1 MTWDAAMESTGRRPR
16 LLDLFC
22 CEGGAGVGYHRAGF
36 EVVGV
41 DINPQPRYPFEFHQ
55 ADALEYLAEH
65 GHEFDVIHASP
76 PCQAYSDL
84 KSSWNAS
91 GDHPELIE
99 PVREALV
106 ALGKPY
112 IIENVEGAPMRNCFR
127 LCGSMFGLGIPGFQL
142 RRHRLFEHSP
152 DVFGL
157 NPTCSHH
164 GAVVGVYGD
173 HLRSRGH
180 WRKGADFP
188 GQDKVKLAGEALG
201 IDWMSWHGLSQCI
214 PPAYTEWIGA
224 QLMAALLVLEPS
236 EQGSS

>member
-1 MTWDAAMESTGRRPR
+1 MRPR

-22 CEGGAGVGYHRAGF
+22 CEGGAGAGYALAGF

-41 DINPQPRYPFEFHQ
+41 DIIDQPLYPFEFHR
-55 ADALEYLAEH
+55 ADALDYLAAH

-99 PVREALV
+99 PVRAALV

-112 IIENVEGAPMRNCFR
+112 IIENVEGAPLRNCFR
-127 LCGSMFGLGIPGFQL
+127 LCGSMFGLGIPGYQL

-157 NPTCSHH
+157 NPACFHR

-188 GQDKVKLAGEALG
+188 GQDKVKLASDALG
-201 IDWMSWHGLSQCI
+201 VDWMTWHGLSQCI

-224 QLMAALLVLEPS
+224 QLIAALDAESPDS
-236 EQGSS
+236 ESLGLCE